1 MVRRQVANGIDPKG
15 QKRKH
20 DVEFTVRSVSEEYL
34 KRHGHLRSLRG
45 RQYDLGL
52 INVTLGSRPIASV
65 KVSDLVCLGDKIE
78 VEHGAAAADRVRA
91 TWQTLANWHSQRVD
105 DFRPPTARRG
115 AKRNKAEPRS
125 RVLSD
130 DEIRKVWH
138 AADTLPGPFGRYVR
152 FLLLTATRRNEAA
165 GIRRSELVNEATWVI
180 PGSRCKG
187 KRDVLIPLSAAARQI
202 LRIMPIVGEGDL
214 VFTNDGRRAIGNF
227 VDPKLVLDKAAGV
240 SGWRLH
246 DLRRTARTLL
256 SRARVDVDTAE
267 RCLGHAIGG
276 VRATYDRHEYESE
289 KRRAF
294 EALARQIELILHP
307 SENKVV
313 RLRGPRS

>member
-1 MVRRQVANGIDPKG
+1 MVRRQVANGVDPRR

-20 DVEFTVRSVSEEYL
+20 AAAEFTVQSVGEEYL

-52 INVTLGSRPIASV
+52 INAALGSRPIASV
-65 KVSDLVCLGDKIE
+65 KVSDLVRLGDKIE
-78 VEHGAAAADRVRA
+78 EEHGAAAADRVRA
-91 TWQTLANWHSQRVD
+91 TWQTLANWHAGRVD
-105 DFRPPTARRG
+105 DFRPPGARRE

-130 DEIRKVWH
+130 DEIRKVWL
-138 AADTLPGPFGRYVR
+138 AADTLPGPFGRYVQS
-152 FLLLTATRRNEAA
+152 LLLTATRRNEAA
-165 GIRRSELVNEATWVI
+165 GMRRSELVDDVTWVI

-187 KRDVLIPLSAAARQI
+187 KRDVLIPLSAAAQ
-202 LRIMPIVGEGDL
+202 RIIQGMPIIDDGDL
-214 VFTNDGRRAIGNF
+214 VFTNNGRRAIGNF
-227 VDPKLVLDKAAGV
+227 VDPKRLLDKASGV

-256 SRARVDVDTAE
+256 SRAGVDADVAE
-267 RCLGHAIGG
+267 KCLGHAVGSI
-276 VRATYDRHEYESE
+276 RATYDRHSFEQE

-294 EALARQIELILHP
+294 ELLAGQIERIVNP
-307 SENKVV
+307 PPANVV
-313 RLRGPRS
+313 ALTR